1 MTRMFWSQPAA
12 RICMHRKKINIST
25 VMAGQRLG
33 VKEVEDG
40 IWLVSFMKYDLRY
53 IDLEQKTLQ
62 TIDNPFGTRLS
73 PVRLS
78 SAGPETILPPDSNL
92 ETGIAM
98 RGKPLSNYPDIVSCR
113 PCPNVASK
121 GQ

>member
-1 MTRMFWSQPAA
+1 MGCFFPQFYRHQTRFPELEYPLHDKGILVTACG

-40 IWLVSFMKYDLRY
+40 IWLVSFMHQDLGY

-62 TIDNPFGTRLS
+62 TIDNPFGTR
-73 PVRLS
+73 V
-78 SAGPETILPPDSNL
+78 LPMS
-92 ETGIAM
+92 
-98 RGKPLSNYPDIVSCR
+98 
-113 PCPNVASK
+113 
-121 GQ
+121 